1 VDKAYNEEEQQQQTI
16 ESVEKSYEHQHTI
29 TEEVCLATI
38 GTVKSFLNEQIIG
51 QQDLVDGLLLALLA
65 DGHILVEGPPGL
77 AKTRSIKMLASCVES
92 HFHRIQFTPDLL
104 PADLTGTEIY
114 RPQNGTFVFQPGP
127 LFNEIVLADE
137 INRAAAKVQSA
148 LLEAMEERQVTIGR
162 KSYHLPPLFLVMAT
176 QNPLEQEGTYPLP
189 EAQLDRFMLHLELDY
204 PSAADELS
212 ILRLNHAENK
222 VERSIV
228 PPKLTQLQIFAA
240 RQYAL
245 QTIASAPIENYIVNL
260 VTATRHPQAYSS
272 DLARWLAYGV
282 SPRASI
288 ALLRCARV
296 KAWLAGRTFV
306 TPDDV
311 QYCIYPVLRHRLML
325 TVEAE
330 ADGITPKDIMSLLLQ
345 KVIVA

>member
-1 VDKAYNEEEQQQQTI
+1 MDNTDNNEVQQQTI
-16 ESVEKSYEHQHTI
+16 
-29 TEEVCLATI
+29 TEEACLTALDE
-38 GTVKSFLNEQIIG
+38 VQRFLNEQIIG
-51 QQDLVDGLLLALLA
+51 QQTLIEGLMLALLA

-162 KSYHLPPLFLVMAT
+162 KSYRLPPLFLVMAT

-189 EAQLDRFMLHLELDY
+189 EAQLDRFMLHLSLDY

-212 ILRLNHAENK
+212 ILRLNHAETK
-222 VERSIV
+222 VETELA
-228 PPKLTQLQIFAA
+228 PPVLTQMQIFAA

-245 QTIASAPIENYIVNL
+245 QVIAASPIENYIVNL
-260 VTATRHPQAYSS
+260 ISATRHPQVYDP

-296 KAWLAGRTFV
+296 RAWLSGRNYV

-311 QYCIYPVLRHRLML
+311 QYCIYPVLRHRLIL

-330 ADGITPKDIMSLLLQ
+330 ADGIMPKDIIDLLLQ
-345 KVIVA
+345 KVIVS

>member
-1 VDKAYNEEEQQQQTI
+1 MDNIYNEQQQTI
-16 ESVEKSYEHQHTI
+16 
-29 TEEVCLATI
+29 TEDACLAAI
-38 GTVKSFLNEQIIG
+38 ANVKQFLNEQIIG
-51 QQDLVDGLLLALLA
+51 QQHLIDGLLMALLA

-148 LLEAMEERQVTIGR
+148 LLEALEERQVTIGR

-204 PSAADELS
+204 PSAIDELS
-212 ILRLNHAENK
+212 ILRLNHAESR
-222 VERSIV
+222 VESN
-228 PPKLTQLQIFAA
+228 PTAPQLTQLQIFAA

-245 QTIASAPIENYIVNL
+245 QVIAATPIENYIVNL
-260 VTATRHPQAYSS
+260 ATATRHPQAYDP

-282 SPRASI
+282 SPRSSI
-288 ALLRCARV
+288 ALLRCSRV
-296 KAWLAGRTFV
+296 RAWLAGRNYD
-306 TPDDV
+306 TPEDI
-311 QYCIYPVLRHRLML
+311 QYCIYPVMRHRLML

-330 ADGITPKDIMSLLLQ
+330 ADGITPKDVISLLLQ
-345 KVIVA
+345 KVVVA

>member
-1 VDKAYNEEEQQQQTI
+1 VDNIYNEQQP
-16 ESVEKSYEHQHTI
+16 TI
-29 TEEVCLATI
+29 TENACLAGI
-38 GTVKSFLNEQIIG
+38 ATVKQFLNQQIIG
-51 QQDLVDGLLLALLA
+51 QQHLIDGLLIALLA

-162 KSYHLPPLFLVMAT
+162 KSYHLPPLFMVMAT

-189 EAQLDRFMLHLELDY
+189 EAQLDRFMLHLEIDY
-204 PSAADELS
+204 PTAADELN
-212 ILRLNHAENK
+212 ILRLNHAESRA
-222 VERSIV
+222 EET
-228 PPKLTQLQIFAA
+228 PDAPKLTQLQIFAS

-245 QTIASAPIENYIVNL
+245 QVIASTPIENYIVNL
-260 VTATRHPQAYSS
+260 VTATRHPQAYDP
-272 DLARWLAYGV
+272 DLARWIAYGV
-282 SPRASI
+282 SPRCSI

-296 KAWLAGRTFV
+296 RAWLAGRNYV
-306 TPDDV
+306 TPDDI
-311 QYCIYPVLRHRLML
+311 QYCIYPVMRHRLIL

-330 ADGITPKDIMSLLLQ
+330 ADGITTKDVISLLLQ
-345 KVIVA
+345 KVVVA

>member
-1 VDKAYNEEEQQQQTI
+1 MNNSDNNSEQQQDQ
-16 ESVEKSYEHQHTI
+16 QQI
-29 TEEVCLATI
+29 TEEACLTALAA
-38 GTVKSFLNEQIIG
+38 VQQFLNDQIIG
-51 QQDLVDGLLLALLA
+51 QKTLIEGLLMALLA

-162 KSYHLPPLFLVMAT
+162 KSYRLPPLFLVMAT

-189 EAQLDRFMLHLELDY
+189 EAQLDRFMLHLDLDY

-212 ILRLNHAENK
+212 ILRLNHAESK
-222 VERSIV
+222 VETQLE
-228 PPKLTQLQIFAA
+228 PPQLSQLQIFAA

-245 QTIASAPIENYIVNL
+245 QVIASTPIENYIVNL
-260 VTATRHPQAYSS
+260 ITATRHPQVYDA

-288 ALLRCARV
+288 ALLRCSRV
-296 KAWLAGRTFV
+296 RAWLAGRNYI

-311 QYCIYPVLRHRLML
+311 QYCIYPVLRHRLIL

-330 ADGITPKDIMSLLLQ
+330 ADGITSKDIIALLLQ
-345 KVIVA
+345 KVIVS

>member
-1 VDKAYNEEEQQQQTI
+1 VDNIYNEQQQTI
-16 ESVEKSYEHQHTI
+16 
-29 TEEVCLATI
+29 TEDACQAAI
-38 GTVKSFLNEQIIG
+38 ATVKQFLNKRIIG
-51 QQDLVDGLLLALLA
+51 QQHLIDGLLMALLA

-127 LFNEIVLADE
+127 LFNEIILADE

-162 KSYHLPPLFLVMAT
+162 KSYHLPPLFMVMAT

-189 EAQLDRFMLHLELDY
+189 EAQLDRFTLHLELDY
-204 PSAADELS
+204 PSAEDELS
-212 ILRLNHAENK
+212 ILRLNHSESKEEESSEA
-222 VERSIV
+222 
-228 PPKLTQLQIFAA
+228 PKITQLQIFAA
-240 RQYAL
+240 RQYSL
-245 QTIASAPIENYIVNL
+245 QVIASTPIENYIVNL
-260 VTATRHPQAYSS
+260 VMATRHPQAYDA

-296 KAWLAGRTFV
+296 RAWLAGRNYV

-311 QYCIYPVLRHRLML
+311 QYCIYPVLRHRIML

-330 ADGITPKDIMSLLLQ
+330 ADGITANDIIAILLQ
-345 KVIVA
+345 KVVIA

>member
-1 VDKAYNEEEQQQQTI
+1 MDNTYNEQQQTI
-16 ESVEKSYEHQHTI
+16 
-29 TEEVCLATI
+29 TEDVCLQAVNV
-38 GTVKSFLNEQIIG
+38 VKEYLNQHIIG
-51 QQDLVDGLLLALLA
+51 QQSLVDGLIMALLA

-77 AKTRSIKMLASCVES
+77 AKTRSIKLLASCVES

-162 KSYHLPPLFLVMAT
+162 KSYRLPHLFMVMAT

-189 EAQLDRFMLHLELDY
+189 EAQLDRFMMHLEIDY

-212 ILRLNHAENK
+212 ILRLNHAESAIDHQ
-222 VERSIV
+222 VEA
-228 PPKLTQLQIFAA
+228 PKITQLQVFAA
-240 RQYAL
+240 RQHIL
-245 QTIASAPIENYIVNL
+245 QVIASAPIENYIVNL
-260 VTATRHPQAYSS
+260 SSATRNPQAYDT
-272 DLARWLAYGV
+272 DLARWLEYGV

-288 ALLRCARV
+288 ALLRCSRV
-296 KAWLAGRTFV
+296 RAWLAGRSYV
-306 TPDDV
+306 TPEDI
-311 QYCIYPVLRHRLML
+311 QHCIYPVFRHRLML
-325 TVEAE
+325 TIEAE
-330 ADGITPKDIMSLLLQ
+330 ADGITPKDIIDLLLK